1 MAGTGCLSHRPGC
14 ATLAGSWRGSG
25 GGTGTQAL
33 RPELTDALHAR
44 PAGDLTPRG
53 RHTGR
58 TLGLTAGVWLRA
70 GILHLPPV
78 PQAGCVC
85 LHQGLS
91 RSRASSRLPGQMS
104 GVWAPSLPPNRKT
117 ATGNDS
123 PLKIPGQISSR
134 CPRAS
139 AFSHGPERGL
149 GFADPPRSRG
159 HSVPGALCCRAG
171 PCACPGPLWSPSG
184 FKDLDEEE
192 SPHRVPRGRD
202 PASGGR
208 PGFLG
213 SLRLGISTEN
223 LVAPTRPSVR
233 APGPGSRR
241 VRRRLCTRTP
251 LTDPTRHRPGRPGLS
266 HLSRQQ
272 EPEAA
277 GAAGPQSQGG
287 AIQGSGRTRSRACS
301 RTGPHTAWAAVP
313 GRERAGPGDPRGGH
327 VPSSEV
333 SLAR

>member
-85 LHQGLS
+85 LHQGLCG
-91 RSRASSRLPGQMS
+91 SRASSRLPGQMS

-149 GFADPPRSRG
+149 GFADPPRSRALSAG
-159 HSVPGALCCRAG
+159 CLVLPRWTLRLPRPPLVTVGVQGLGRGGKSPLGAPRPRPSLWRPPRVPGQ
-171 PCACPGPLWSPSG
+171 P
-184 FKDLDEEE
+184 
-192 SPHRVPRGRD
+192 
-202 PASGGR
+202 
-208 PGFLG
+208 
-213 SLRLGISTEN
+213 
-223 LVAPTRPSVR
+223 
-233 APGPGSRR
+233 APGNF
-241 VRRRLCTRTP
+241 
-251 LTDPTRHRPGRPGLS
+251 H
-266 HLSRQQ
+266 
-272 EPEAA
+272 
-277 GAAGPQSQGG
+277 
-287 AIQGSGRTRSRACS
+287 
-301 RTGPHTAWAAVP
+301 
-313 GRERAGPGDPRGGH
+313 
-327 VPSSEV
+327 
-333 SLAR
+333 